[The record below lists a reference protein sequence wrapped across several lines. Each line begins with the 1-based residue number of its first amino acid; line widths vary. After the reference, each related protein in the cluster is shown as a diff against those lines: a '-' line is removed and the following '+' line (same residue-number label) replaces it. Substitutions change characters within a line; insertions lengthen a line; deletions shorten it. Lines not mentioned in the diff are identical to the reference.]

1 MSTDGRSRRRIH
13 LNGELT
19 GAVRRDPPQTV
30 PPSPQPHPAYTPP
43 PPHPAPAVSVADT
56 ATAASLETELCT
68 RVAGLR
74 AECDRIAAAISQH
87 SGDDIRALDAMIAA
101 QQREVLDRAE
111 KAREVADQQ
120 RQRDEKALG
129 DAVVATVE
137 AIAPGAASLSWTQPW
152 PPVPPRPA
160 THVRFANTAL
170 GPAVAPFLESRGWAL
185 HGDEQSVVDLI
196 RQTVLRVTA
205 QLPLRFLRI
214 RVFDP
219 RIEGPLGVLTELR
232 DAYPESYP
240 PPAHSTSDLNAA
252 LAEITASASTAAEQI
267 SSRHVNGLGE
277 LWVEEGRPVHPYTV
291 LALYGYPLG
300 IDEASQAAL
309 VRLAQTGAR
318 RGVSLLVQVDESVVP
333 ARDVRPHE
341 LLDLLTPFTAAG
353 GHWQTPLL
361 PAALEVW
368 ADQPPTREQIK
379 AVLARAAAE
388 VSSDTGPTIKIG
400 ELLAGYAADPWR
412 DSVDDG
418 IEAVVGLRGRE
429 PVRLALR
436 SENPPHPNLLI
447 GGAVGQGKSNL
458 LLTIIYS
465 LAARYGPDQL
475 EMLLLDFKQG
485 LEFKRFDK
493 DDDGRNWLP
502 HARVLSLESSKPF
515 GLAVLEFVQQEMER
529 RAQLFNAARCNGFRA
544 YRQQTGQPM
553 TRMLLIIDEFQV
565 LFDGND
571 DLTAS
576 AVLLFEQ
583 LARQGRAFG
592 IHILLSSQTLSGISG
607 LQVKGDSIFAQ
618 FPLRVSLKNTAE
630 ESQAILSRGNTAAA
644 ELVYRGEVVVN
655 RNYGIAAA
663 NEVAVA
669 GYADPEW
676 ISGLQKR
683 LWERYS
689 HGAEPWVFLGRGF
702 AQWPGRMPDVDV
714 PTARIGRPIAIT
726 DRLIGLPFHND
737 IDQAVALVG
746 TGDAEATAVLGAA
759 VVTLTDA
766 WQSDSRVIV
775 LDGRPEP
782 GVDGTD
788 PILGETLDRIRR
800 RGVDVKVVRGSEVP
814 SYLTGVLSAQLRT
827 NTLPTLV
834 LAVQLQRIAEM
845 DDEVPADPA
854 SDDIYGPR
862 ISGSSVLRD
871 LTIQGSVHG
880 LHVIGWWP
888 NLRALKAHLS
898 FEHGVTR
905 YVFLK
910 VGLDDLREVVGPQAQ
925 PAEGSPRV
933 LLFDRGSDDAV
944 QVVVPFDPQELR
956 VS

>member
-1 MSTDGRSRRRIH
+1 MATDGRSRRRIH
-13 LNGELT
+13 LDGALAA
-19 GAVRRDPPQTV
+19 AVRRDPPPVAPLSTSQQSGYR
-30 PPSPQPHPAYTPP
+30 PPQ
-43 PPHPAPAVSVADT
+43 PAPAASAADS
-56 ATAASLETELCT
+56 ATAATLESELRT

-74 AECDRIAAAISQH
+74 AESERIAAGIARY
-87 SGDDIRALDAMIAA
+87 SGEDSRRLDAEIVSQQRDVLERRDQARIAA
-101 QQREVLDRAE
+101 DEQRRRDDEA
-111 KAREVADQQ
+111 AAGTVAD
-120 RQRDEKALG
+120 
-129 DAVVATVE
+129 AVT
-137 AIAPGAASLSWTQPW
+137 AIAPGAASLPWSQPW
-152 PPVPPRPA
+152 PPAQLRPA
-160 THVRFANTAL
+160 RYVRFGDTAL
-170 GPAVAPFLESRGWAL
+170 GPALAPFLEDRGWAIY
-185 HGDEQSVVDLI
+185 GDEPQAVDLI

-205 QLPLRFLRI
+205 QLPLRFLRV

-219 RIEGPLGVLTELR
+219 RIEGPLGVLTDLR
-232 DAYPESYP
+232 DAHPHSYP
-240 PPAHSTSDLNAA
+240 PAAHDTSALSAVLSEVGA
-252 LAEITASASTAAEQI
+252 LASAAAEQI
-267 SSRHVNGLGE
+267 SSRHLGGLGE
-277 LWVEEGRPVHPYTV
+277 LWGDEGRPVHPYTV
-291 LALYGYPLG
+291 LAVFSYPLG

-309 VRLAQTGAR
+309 VRLAQSGSP
-318 RGVSLLVQVDESVVP
+318 RGVSLLVQVDESVTAP
-333 ARDVRPHE
+333 RDVRPRE
-341 LLDLLTPFTAAG
+341 LLDLLTPFTAG
-353 GHWQTPLL
+353 GGRWKTPLL
-361 PAALEVW
+361 PAEVEIR
-368 ADQPPTREQIK
+368 ADPPPSREQVK
-379 AVLARAAAE
+379 AVLARAANE
-388 VSSDTGPTIKIG
+388 VSSDTGPTIALG
-400 ELLAGYAADPWR
+400 DLLAGYAADPWR
-412 DSVDDG
+412 DTVDDG
-418 IEAVVGLRGRE
+418 IEAVIGLRGRE

-465 LAARYGPDQL
+465 LAARYSPDQL

-493 DDDGRNWLP
+493 DTNGRNWLP

-529 RAQLFNAARCNGFRA
+529 RAQLFNAARCNGFRE

-571 DLTAS
+571 DLTTS

-592 IHILLSSQTLSGISG
+592 VHILLSSQTLSGISG

-655 RNYGIAAA
+655 RNYGMASA

-669 GYADPEW
+669 GYADPRW
-676 ISGLQKR
+676 ISTLQEQ
-683 LWERYS
+683 LWDRYS
-689 HGAEPWVFLGRGF
+689 HGAEPWVFLGRGY
-702 AQWPGRMPDVDV
+702 AQWPGLLPDADV
-714 PTARIGRPIAIT
+714 PTARIGRPIAVT
-726 DRLIGLPFHND
+726 DRLIEIPFHND

-746 TGDAEATAVLGAA
+746 TGDAEVAAVLGAA
-759 VVTLTDA
+759 VVTATAD
-766 WQSDSRVIV
+766 WQPGARVVV

-782 GVDGTD
+782 GGDGTD
-788 PILGETLDRIRR
+788 PLLGDALDRVRA
-800 RGVDVKVVRGSEVP
+800 RGVDVQVVRGSAVP
-814 SYLTGVLSAQLRT
+814 PHLTGELAGQLRT
-827 NTLPTLV
+827 NTAPTLV
-834 LAVQLQRIAEM
+834 LAVQLQRVAEM
-845 DDEVPADPA
+845 DDEVPADPD
-854 SDDIYGPR
+854 SDDLYGPR

-871 LTIQGSVHG
+871 LTIQGSARGMH
-880 LHVIGWWP
+880 LIGWWP

-925 PAEGSPRV
+925 PAEGSPRA
-933 LLFDRGSDDAV
+933 LLFDRGSDEGV
-944 QVVVPFDPQELR
+944 QVVVPFDPQGAG